1 MTDAEAIAALFQDH
15 RDELGFVNTA
25 QCREKT
31 TYTVQRDGKLV
42 GAALCNHCVQKP
54 QTTLYDIAVREQY
67 RGRGF
72 GQTLVEQMATDS
84 PHQKI
89 IAKCPATLPAVQF
102 YNQCG
107 WTLVAV
113 EDGKKRPLTVW
124 KYDI

>member
-1 MTDAEAIAALFQDH
+1 MTDAEAIAALFQEH

-31 TYTVQRDGKLV
+31 TYTVQRDGELV

-102 YNQCG
+102 YNQSG